1 MKNLKNKL
9 LCIGIL
15 LLFVIS
21 FGCTEKEQN
30 ETNTPAPETTNPPE
44 TTAAPDNPPVAKF
57 SMFPEYPRDTQ
68 KITFKNEST
77 EPDDDPLRFEWYV
90 DEEYNCACFSIS
102 EKLSKGEH
110 TVKIVAKDIN
120 GNENEYE
127 LKFYV
132 SETFIEEDVSELVL
146 RREEVGMWNL
156 VTDEYLGENS
166 YHTVLE
172 NGENRIE
179 CTVEKYDT
187 VEDAENKFKEYFVR
201 AFPYPAIGNETTYDM
216 ENDVIHV
223 TFRYGNLICKISI
236 NTNLEDAILYSKI
249 WGAKLN
255 QVG

>member
-15 LLFVIS
+15 LLFAIS

-30 ETNTPAPETTNPPE
+30 ETTNSPTTASTTIPPE
-44 TTAAPDNPPVAKF
+44 NHSPVAKF
-57 SMFPEYPRDTQ
+57 SMFPEDPRDTQ

-77 EPDDDPLRFEWYV
+77 DPDNDPLRFGWYM

-102 EKLSKGEH
+102 EKLSEGEH
-110 TVKIVAKDIN
+110 TVKLVAKDAK

-132 SETFIEEDVSELVL
+132 SETFIKEDVSELVL
-146 RREEVGMWNL
+146 RREEVGMWDL

-179 CTVEKYDT
+179 CTVEKYNT
-187 VEDAENKFKEYFVR
+187 VEAAENKFKEYFISI
-201 AFPYPAIGNETTYDM
+201 FPYPAIGNETTYDT

-223 TFRYGNLICKISI
+223 IFRYGNLICKISI